1 MIAYHG
7 KQEVKDIYV
16 NRMQA
21 HMDADELIRGTGF
34 ENGKGCAVGC
44 TLNNYSHTQ
53 FESELGVPEEI
64 ARLLDSLHEGT
75 SSEVWP
81 TLSLRFL
88 DAIKP
93 GADLTKLP
101 NHINLFILNRNKVRM
116 ADLKDLDGEVRR
128 VVIAAIDQCIELH
141 TSELAGVIVESA
153 ARSAARLAAR
163 SALESAE
170 SARSAARPAAR
181 SALES
186 AWSAA
191 RSASMSASESAE
203 SAAMSASESAL
214 ESAARPAE
222 LDLIAEELIRLLE
235 SA

>member
-53 FESELGVPEEI
+53 FESELGVPEGI
-64 ARLLDSLHEGT
+64 ARLLDTLHEGT
-75 SSEVWP
+75 SAEVWP

-88 DAIKP
+88 NAIKP
-93 GADLTKLP
+93 GADLAKVS
-101 NHINLFILNRNKVRM
+101 NHINLFILNRNKVRT
-116 ADLKDLDGEVRR
+116 AALKDLDGEVRG

-141 TSELAGVIVESA
+141 ASELAGVIIESA
-153 ARSAARLAAR
+153 AWSAAGSAAW
-163 SALESAE
+163 SAAWSAESAAE
-170 SARSAARPAAR
+170 SARSAAESAAESSW
-181 SALES
+181 SASWSAAWSAAESAAES

-191 RSASMSASESAE
+191 ES
-203 SAAMSASESAL
+203 
-214 ESAARPAE
+214 ARPAE

>member
-53 FESELGVPEEI
+53 FASELGVPEEI
-64 ARLLDSLHEGT
+64 GRLLDTLHEGT
-75 SSEVWP
+75 SAEVWP

-88 DAIKP
+88 NAIKP
-93 GADLTKLP
+93 GADLGKIP
-101 NHINLFILNRNKVRM
+101 NQINIFILKRNRDRVDTLEEVDKAVR
-116 ADLKDLDGEVRR
+116 DE
-128 VVIAAIDQCIELH
+128 VIAAIDQCIDLH
-141 TSELAGVIVESA
+141 TSQLAGVIIESAAWSAAELAAESSRSAAELAAWSARSAAESAWSASWSARSA
-153 ARSAARLAAR
+153 ARSAR
-163 SALESAE
+163 SAAMSAAE
-170 SARSAARPAAR
+170 SARSAAR
-181 SALES
+181 S
-186 AWSAA
+186 
-191 RSASMSASESAE
+191 
-203 SAAMSASESAL
+203 
-214 ESAARPAE
+214 ARPAE

>member
-128 VVIAAIDQCIELH
+128 VVIAAIDKCIELH

-153 ARSAARLAAR
+153 ARSAAWSAA
-163 SALESAE
+163 ESA
-170 SARSAARPAAR
+170 ARSAAR
-181 SALES
+181 S
-186 AWSAA
+186 
-191 RSASMSASESAE
+191 
-203 SAAMSASESAL
+203 
-214 ESAARPAE
+214 AE